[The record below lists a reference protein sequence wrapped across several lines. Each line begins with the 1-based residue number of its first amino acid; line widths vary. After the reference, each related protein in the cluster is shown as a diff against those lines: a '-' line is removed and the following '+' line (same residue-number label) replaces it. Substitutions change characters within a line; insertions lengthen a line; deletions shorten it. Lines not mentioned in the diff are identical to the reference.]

1 MEPRVGALT
10 IHHLALI
17 GLIER
22 GAYDV
27 ASEGGSLIIKI
38 KDFIPVL
45 NRDAP
50 CSRCFA
56 FMPCSCYIGTCV
68 FSHFG
73 FMVKWQG
80 AGSIS

>member
-27 ASEGGSLIIKI
+27 ASEGGSLIKI
-38 KDFIPVL
+38 KDFIPV
-45 NRDAP
+45 
-50 CSRCFA
+50 
-56 FMPCSCYIGTCV
+56 
-68 FSHFG
+68 
-73 FMVKWQG
+73 K
-80 AGSIS
+80 